1 MMTVM
6 MIIFAPQKSENV
18 WMMRNT
24 NRIWTSHPGV
34 VTNQRETKQN
44 SDFYGSK
51 SNTVWGEILF
61 YPSLQILNS
70 CPPFQNTQTTPHCY
84 CREWFDESLPSNPI
98 PSYNCTELEN
108 VLLNSEIKSTVAS
121 VLWER
126 QFWMETNMG
135 VRLAGSKVSYKYK
148 YKYKY
153 YRVFHLTGPPPKSS
167 KYGPPQ

>member
-70 CPPFQNTQTTPHCY
+70 CPPFQNTQTTPHCSCMQRMVWWIPTFQSY
-84 CREWFDESLPSNPI
+84 SYLPLHRARECFAEQWNQKHCGLCIVGKTILNGDWHGREVSWQPEY
-98 PSYNCTELEN
+98 YNTCPGLHIW
-108 VLLNSEIKSTVAS
+108 VL
-121 VLWER
+121 
-126 QFWMETNMG
+126 
-135 VRLAGSKVSYKYK
+135 
-148 YKYKY
+148 
-153 YRVFHLTGPPPKSS
+153 SS
-167 KYGPPQ
+167 